1 MSNRVAARSLGRA
14 STAIFIV
21 SAALGITATATA
33 APHTTSGQPIVKS
46 WLPHSAPKGAKVTFK
61 GTDLGGVTAVTW
73 VIYPGP
79 KDYSAK
85 FTKSATSIVAV
96 SRVAFPAAKT
106 AGVVEFKS
114 KSGTTIAACWGA
126 C

>member
-1 MSNRVAARSLGRA
+1 MSNSARARWSGRA
-14 STAIFIV
+14 ISVVVIV
-21 SAALGITATATA
+21 SAALGVTATATA
-33 APHTTSGQPIVKS
+33 AQLTTAVQPTVKS
-46 WLPHSAPKGAKVTFK
+46 WSPHTAAKGAKVTFK
-61 GTDLGGVTAVTW
+61 GTHLGGVTAVTW

-79 KDYSAK
+79 KDYGAT

-96 SRVAFPAAKT
+96 SPVAWPTAKS

>member
-1 MSNRVAARSLGRA
+1 V
-14 STAIFIV
+14 IFIV
-21 SAALGITATATA
+21 SAALGVTATATA
-33 APHTTSGQPIVKS
+33 APLTKSQPTVNSWSPHT
-46 WLPHSAPKGAKVTFK
+46 AAKGAKVTFK

-85 FTKSATSIVAV
+85 FTKSATAIVAV
-96 SRVAFPAAKT
+96 SPVRFPAAKS

>member
-1 MSNRVAARSLGRA
+1 MSNRVRARWLGRA
-14 STAIFIV
+14 SSVVFIV
-21 SAALGITATATA
+21 SAALGVTGTATA
-33 APHTTSGQPIVKS
+33 AQHTASAQPTVKS
-46 WLPHSAPKGAKVTFK
+46 WSPHTAAKGAKVTFK
-61 GTDLGGVTAVTW
+61 GTHLGGVTAVTW

-96 SRVAFPAAKT
+96 SPVAWPKAKT